1 MPERTLER
9 SECNGMLEMRGNI
22 MSKAYIRRQK
32 LKEIE
37 RMAEEHA
44 DWFVEMINPMLKEV
58 AKTFFIHGY
67 EHRRK
72 EENVQK

>member
-9 SECNGMLEMRGNI
+9 TECDSMLEMWGDI
-22 MSKAYIRRQK
+22 MSKAYIRRRK

-44 DWFVEMINPMLKEV
+44 DWFVEITSPMLKEV